1 MLKIDFLAR
10 SALAG
15 LAALALAV
23 TAGCGGSDATAP
35 APQAAAPTSTS
46 YSAGPIEGFGSI
58 IVGGVRWDESAA
70 TITDDRGNRA
80 AAGALRLGM
89 MVEIDGAALDRGL
102 GQGRALAVRFGAE
115 AVGPIAS
122 IDAAAGTFVVL
133 GRTVVVNDR
142 TVFDPSLA
150 GGFAALA
157 VGQVVEVHGIID
169 AASGR
174 VVATRVEDKAGAT
187 EYRLRG
193 AVSNLNTTAKT
204 FTIGG
209 TLISYGG
216 VAAADLPAQLADG
229 LSVLAILATAPVDGA
244 WVATDVNGGVRRPD
258 NRADAHVEGM
268 ITAWTS
274 ATSFDIRGLH
284 VDASGASFPDGTAGV
299 VLGARVR
306 VDGALVGG
314 TLVATRV
321 EVETRRMAGARPFAL
336 HGAITSVDRTAQTF
350 VLRGLTVSY
359 AGNVAWKG
367 GDAESL
373 AAGRMVH
380 VAGVPSRD
388 RTRLDAMV
396 IDFN

>member
-1 MLKIDFLAR
+1 
-10 SALAG
+10 
-15 LAALALAV
+15 V
-23 TAGCGGSDATAP
+23 TAGCGGSDGAAP
-35 APQAAAPTSTS
+35 TPQAAAPTSTS

-133 GRTVVVNDR
+133 GRTVAVNDR
-142 TVFDPSLA
+142 TVFDASLA
-150 GGFAALA
+150 GGLAALA

-169 AASGR
+169 AASGQ
-174 VVATRVEDKAGAT
+174 VVATRIEDKAGAT

-204 FTIGG
+204 FTIGS
-209 TLISYGG
+209 TLVSYAG
-216 VAAADLPAQLADG
+216 VAAAALPPQLTDG
-229 LSVLAILATAPVDGA
+229 LTVLAILATAPVDGA
-244 WVATDVNGGVRRPD
+244 WVATDVNGGFRRPD
-258 NRADAHVEGM
+258 NRSDAHVEGM
-268 ITAWTS
+268 VTAWTS

-284 VDASGASFPDGTAGV
+284 VDASRASFPDGTAGV

-336 HGAITSVDRTAQTF
+336 HGAITSVDRTAMTF
-350 VLRGLTVSY
+350 ALRGVTVSY

>member
-23 TAGCGGSDATAP
+23 TAGCGGSADTSP
-35 APQAAAPTSTS
+35 TQQAATPSSTS

-58 IVGGVRWDESAA
+58 IVGGVHWDESVAA
-70 TITDDRGNRA
+70 ISDDRGNRA
-80 AAGALRLGM
+80 TAGALRLGM
-89 MVEIDGAALDRGL
+89 MVEIDGVGLDRGL

-122 IDAAAGTFVVL
+122 IDASTGTFVVL
-133 GRTVVVNDR
+133 GRTVAVNDR
-142 TVFDPSLA
+142 TVFDASLA
-150 GGFAALA
+150 GGLGALA

-169 AASGR
+169 AASGQ
-174 VVATRVEDKAGAT
+174 VVATRIEDKAGVT

-204 FTIGG
+204 FTIGS
-209 TLISYGG
+209 TLVSYAG
-216 VAAADLPAQLADG
+216 VAAADLPPQLADG
-229 LSVLAILATAPVDGA
+229 LTVLAILQTVPVDGA
-244 WVATDVNGGVRRPD
+244 WAATDVNGGFRRPD

-268 ITAWTS
+268 ITAWNSSTG
-274 ATSFDIRGLH
+274 FDIRGLH
-284 VDASGASFPDGTAGV
+284 VDASGASFPDGSAGV
-299 VLGARVR
+299 MLGARVR
-306 VDGALVGG
+306 IDGALVGG

-321 EVETRRMAGARPFAL
+321 EVETRRMAGARPFAV
-336 HGAITSVDRTAQTF
+336 HGAISSLDRTAMTF
-350 VLRGLTVSY
+350 NVRGVTVSY
-359 AGNVAWKG
+359 AGSVAWKG

-373 AAGRMVH
+373 TVGRMVH
-380 VAGVPSRD
+380 VAGVLSRD
-388 RTRLDAMV
+388 RARLDAMV